1 MEHPVIYS
9 PGRTGMS
16 ILAEINGLQS
26 AIGNSSVRIAVVDI
40 GKSGSGLC
48 DKCEPFMIVMDDYA
62 AYSPEKEN
70 PDDR

>member
-16 ILAEINGLQS
+16 VLAAINGLQS
-26 AIGNSSVRIAVVDI
+26 AIGNSSARIVVVDI
-40 GKSGSGLC
+40 GRSGRGLC
-48 DKCEPFMIVMDDYA
+48 DECEPFMIVMDDYA